1 MSASEVTTEATAA
14 HVNLR
19 DSLSVLQVQV
29 IASLELNRVHY
40 AEGRKKSLR
49 ARYYFGILFLIMN
62 FIAWFFRDYGQGV
75 LPFIHHI
82 KACGKEG
89 EDCFH
94 ALGVLRVSLGCYIF
108 FSVMFLTT
116 VKTRKLHESWNLW
129 HSGHWEVKFI
139 ILLVSMALPFFLPS
153 ELVQI
158 YGEVARIGAGV
169 FLLLQLVSVIQFII
183 WWNKYWI
190 PDEERKQ
197 SDRWSFGLLMS
208 TLFYV
213 ASMCGIVYLYTTYA
227 PRASCSLNLFFIT
240 WTAILLAAIMVVSL
254 HSKVNRGLLSSGIMA
269 SYIVFLCWCALRS
282 EPATARCQTKN
293 QEKGNSDWITIIG
306 FLIAIFAIVI
316 AAFSTG
322 IDSKSFQ
329 FSEDKVEEED
339 DIPYSYGFFHLVFSL
354 GAMYFAMLFIS
365 WDLNNSARKW
375 SIDVGWMSAW
385 VRVINEWFAATIY
398 IWMLISPIVR
408 ENKVMNN
415 GRTVQETVDSVMP

>member
-1 MSASEVTTEATAA
+1 MSNVDTNNIAPM
-14 HVNLR
+14 NPFQR
-19 DSLSVLQVQV
+19 VQV

-94 ALGVLRVSLGCYIF
+94 ALGVLRNLFKYMERLLVLVQGKLRIFHLFVLPIQGCY
-108 FSVMFLTT
+108 
-116 VKTRKLHESWNLW
+116 LHEWVV
-129 HSGHWEVKFI
+129 HV
-139 ILLVSMALPFFLPS
+139 
-153 ELVQI
+153 
-158 YGEVARIGAGV
+158 YRV
-169 FLLLQLVSVIQFII
+169 FLLLQLRWYTYRS
-183 WWNKYWI
+183 
-190 PDEERKQ
+190 P
-197 SDRWSFGLLMS
+197 SWSF
-208 TLFYV
+208 
-213 ASMCGIVYLYTTYA
+213 
-227 PRASCSLNLFFIT
+227 
-240 WTAILLAAIMVVSL
+240 
-254 HSKVNRGLLSSGIMA
+254 
-269 SYIVFLCWCALRS
+269 S

>member
-94 ALGVLRVSLGCYIF
+94 ALGVLR
-108 FSVMFLTT
+108 
-116 VKTRKLHESWNLW
+116 
-129 HSGHWEVKFI
+129 FI

-197 SDRWSFGLLMS
+197 RSPSWSF
-208 TLFYV
+208 
-213 ASMCGIVYLYTTYA
+213 
-227 PRASCSLNLFFIT
+227 
-240 WTAILLAAIMVVSL
+240 
-254 HSKVNRGLLSSGIMA
+254 
-269 SYIVFLCWCALRS
+269 S

>member
-14 HVNLR
+14 HANLR
-19 DSLSVLQVQV
+19 DSQSVLQVQV
-29 IASLELNRVHY
+29 IASLELNRVDY

-49 ARYYFGILFLIMN
+49 ARYYFGIIFLIIN

-75 LPFIHHI
+75 LPFILHM

-89 EDCFH
+89 EECIH

-129 HSGHWEVKFI
+129 HSGYWEVKFI
-139 ILLVSMALPFFLPS
+139 ILLVSMALPFFFPS

-183 WWNKYWI
+183 WWNNYWI
-190 PDEERKQ
+190 PDEERMQ
-197 SDRWSFGLLMS
+197 RWSFGVLMS

-213 ASMCGIVYLYTTYA
+213 VSICGIVYLYKTYA

-282 EPATARCQTKN
+282 EPANATCQTKN
-293 QEKGNSDWITIIG
+293 QDKGNTDWITIIG

-322 IDSKSFQ
+322 IDSKSFR
-329 FSEDKVEEED
+329 FSEEIVEEED

-408 ENKVMNN
+408 QNKVMGND
-415 GRTVQETVDSVMP
+415 RTVQETVDSVMP

>member
-1 MSASEVTTEATAA
+1 MLVVDQVVWFDCRMSASEVTTEATAA

-19 DSLSVLQVQV
+19 DSESVLQVQM
-29 IASLELNRVHY
+29 IASLELNSVHY

-62 FIAWFFRDYGQGV
+62 FIAWFFRDYGQGL

-82 KACGKEG
+82 KACGNEG

-94 ALGVLRVSLGCYIF
+94 ALGVLRVSLGCYVS
-108 FSVMFLTT
+108 FSYQSFCSLTNHYI
-116 VKTRKLHESWNLW
+116 L
-129 HSGHWEVKFI
+129 
-139 ILLVSMALPFFLPS
+139 LLVSF
-153 ELVQI
+153 
-158 YGEVARIGAGV
+158 
-169 FLLLQLVSVIQFII
+169 
-183 WWNKYWI
+183 K
-190 PDEERKQ
+190 
-197 SDRWSFGLLMS
+197 SFTFS
-208 TLFYV
+208 FYQ
-213 ASMCGIVYLYTTYA
+213 Y
-227 PRASCSLNLFFIT
+227 
-240 WTAILLAAIMVVSL
+240 
-254 HSKVNRGLLSSGIMA
+254 KVNRGLLSSGIMA
-269 SYIVFLCWCALRS
+269 SYIVFLCWCALRRSPSWSFS

-293 QEKGNSDWITIIG
+293 QEKGNSDWITII
-306 FLIAIFAIVI
+306 
-316 AAFSTG
+316 
-322 IDSKSFQ
+322 
-329 FSEDKVEEED
+329 FSEDKVEQED